1 MPTALSAAWI
11 ATVPVLTHW
20 AYLTVCSSANFF
32 AKATECWPGNGWP
45 PHFVLVNTSSS
56 ACASSFVEAGQLGK
70 GVFLSA
76 SPPVI
81 ASFPTAKISLAGV
94 RSRFEQ
100 PAVNLEQTPRIGREA
115 AKPPGR
121 ANEDWAGPSLKIE
134 LQGKLAN
141 AGRLGIGHLAEAT

>member
-32 AKATECWPGNGWP
+32 AKATECLPGNGWP
-45 PHFVLVNTSSS
+45 PHFVLVKTSSS
-56 ACASSFVEAGQLGK
+56 ACASSSVEAGQLGK

-81 ASFPTAKISLAGV
+81 ARFPTAKISLAGV

-100 PAVNLEQTPRIGREA
+100 PAVNLEQTPESAGKPLSLPGGRIRT
-115 AKPPGR
+115 
-121 ANEDWAGPSLKIE
+121 GPVL
-134 LQGKLAN
+134 L
-141 AGRLGIGHLAEAT
+141 